1 MTGPRGSSGPGTFA
15 GVAYGEVMG
24 DRRTTRD
31 HPSIRPT
38 VTDVAI
44 WGAALVAIGATIWSS
59 FGATRTADVLGSD
72 KLGHG
77 LAYAVDT
84 FLLLLAVVWR
94 PGRPQALV
102 AWVVPILLAV
112 ALLGG
117 AIELA
122 QEAVGRDADL
132 LDWLADVL
140 GIAIAGLVFRALRVR
155 FGASRLPPDT
165 A

>member
-1 MTGPRGSSGPGTFA
+1 MD
-15 GVAYGEVMG
+15 E
-24 DRRTTRD
+24 RRTTRD

-38 VTDVAI
+38 AMDVAI
-44 WGAALVAIGATIWSS
+44 WGAALIAIGVTIWSS

-102 AWVVPILLAV
+102 AWVVPILLGV

-122 QEAVGRDADL
+122 QEAVGRDADP
-132 LDWLADVL
+132 LDWLADVA
-140 GIAIAGLVFRALRVR
+140 GIAIAGLVFRTLRAR
-155 FGASRLPPDT
+155 FGASSPPPEGV
-165 A
+165 

>member
-1 MTGPRGSSGPGTFA
+1 
-15 GVAYGEVMG
+15 MG

-132 LDWLADVL
+132 LDWLADVF